1 MNILSVANRPNN
13 STTHNLH
20 NSMSANECLTQ
31 VTDVIVRYERMV
43 ERLRTA
49 GRLPRNPKEKEEVGM
64 LLNEVLFF
72 EIM

>member
-1 MNILSVANRPNN
+1 
-13 STTHNLH
+13 
-20 NSMSANECLTQ
+20 MSANECLTQ